1 MAQHG
6 SPLFETYS
14 RNLRRLYW
22 AEFVDAQTQA
32 ISNAQ
37 FRASLIEPP
46 LPETNN
52 LVAVYDYH
60 RHRLGP
66 VD

>member
-22 AEFVDAQTQA
+22 AEFVDTQTQA
-32 ISNAQ
+32 VTTGQ

-46 LPETNN
+46 LPEQDN
-52 LVAVYDYH
+52 LVAVYAYH
-60 RHRLGP
+60 RNRLGP
-66 VD
+66 GD